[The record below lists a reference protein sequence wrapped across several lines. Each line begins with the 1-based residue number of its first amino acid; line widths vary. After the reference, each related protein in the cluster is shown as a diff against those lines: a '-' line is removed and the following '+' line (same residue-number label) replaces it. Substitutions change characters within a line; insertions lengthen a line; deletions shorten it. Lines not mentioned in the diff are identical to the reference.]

1 MTTPQLLSFIFLLV
15 MLTVGV
21 IRYGYIS
28 KRREYMKEAMN
39 LAWLN
44 AQDNGLDIEN
54 ELFWLLVPSYKSIVA
69 IDNIDVRDAL
79 MNKENAILVCT
90 SFRSEIQKW
99 YI

>member
-1 MTTPQLLSFIFLLV
+1 
-15 MLTVGV
+15 
-21 IRYGYIS
+21 
-28 KRREYMKEAMN
+28 MKEAMH

-44 AQDNGLDIEN
+44 AKDNGLDIEN

-69 IDNIDVRDAL
+69 IDDIDVRDAL
-79 MNKENAILVCT
+79 MNKENAILVCI